1 MNRDYLVTDPP
12 MKALFLFSLP
22 MILGNFFQQLYNT
35 VDSAIV
41 GRYVG
46 ETALAAVGA
55 SYALTTVFISIAI
68 GGGVGASVIVSR
80 YFGAHEYGPMKQ
92 AIYTAFLTFLGLS
105 TLLGIFGYAASS
117 QIMTWLKTP
126 ADSLG
131 MAEAYLRIYFLGL
144 PFLFMYNILSATF
157 NALGKS
163 RYPLYFLIFSS
174 LLNVFLDIYMVRN
187 LGWGVAGAA
196 WATLISQGLSAV
208 LSYGVFMHLIR
219 ELGSAPGYFSQ
230 TQLGKMTAIA
240 LPSILQQSIVS
251 IGMMLVQGVVNSFGA
266 AALAGYSSAL
276 RIQYV
281 CTVPMN
287 AIGNAMSPYTGQ
299 NLGARKVGR
308 VLAGYHASNKLV
320 VLYAVII
327 LVVLET
333 CNEPIIRFFLGDRA
347 SAVAL
352 ETGTSF
358 LKFVGFFIS
367 IIGFKM
373 AVDGVLRG
381 AGDMKLFTI
390 ANLTNLGLRILIS
403 LTLAPL
409 YGIQMVWMAEPVGW
423 SANWLISH
431 YEYRS
436 MRWIHKVKIG

>member
-1 MNRDYLVTDPP
+1 
-12 MKALFLFSLP
+12 
-22 MILGNFFQQLYNT
+22 
-35 VDSAIV
+35 
-41 GRYVG
+41 
-46 ETALAAVGA
+46 
-55 SYALTTVFISIAI
+55 
-68 GGGVGASVIVSR
+68 
-80 YFGAHEYGPMKQ
+80 
-92 AIYTAFLTFLGLS
+92 
-105 TLLGIFGYAASS
+105 
-117 QIMTWLKTP
+117 
-126 ADSLG
+126 
-131 MAEAYLRIYFLGL
+131 
-144 PFLFMYNILSATF
+144 
-157 NALGKS
+157 
-163 RYPLYFLIFSS
+163 
-174 LLNVFLDIYMVRN
+174 
-187 LGWGVAGAA
+187 
-196 WATLISQGLSAV
+196 
-208 LSYGVFMHLIR
+208 
-219 ELGSAPGYFSQ
+219 
-230 TQLGKMTAIA
+230 
-240 LPSILQQSIVS
+240 
-251 IGMMLVQGVVNSFGA
+251 
-266 AALAGYSSAL
+266 
-276 RIQYV
+276 
-281 CTVPMN
+281 
-287 AIGNAMSPYTGQ
+287 MSPYTGQ
-299 NLGARKVGR
+299 NLGAQKVDR

>member
-1 MNRDYLVTDPP
+1 
-12 MKALFLFSLP
+12 
-22 MILGNFFQQLYNT
+22 
-35 VDSAIV
+35 
-41 GRYVG
+41 
-46 ETALAAVGA
+46 
-55 SYALTTVFISIAI
+55 
-68 GGGVGASVIVSR
+68 VIVSR

-219 ELGSAPGYFSQ
+219 ELGRAPGYFSQ

-299 NLGARKVGR
+299 NLGARKVDR

-436 MRWIHKVKIG
+436 MRWIHKVKMG

>member
-1 MNRDYLVTDPP
+1 

-219 ELGSAPGYFSQ
+219 ELGRAPGYFSQ

-299 NLGARKVGR
+299 NLGARKVDR

-347 SAVAL
+347 SSVAL

-381 AGDMKLFTI
+381 AGDMKLLTI

>member
-219 ELGSAPGYFSQ
+219 ELGRAPGYFSQ

-251 IGMMLVQGVVNSFGA
+251 IG
-266 AALAGYSSAL
+266 
-276 RIQYV
+276 
-281 CTVPMN
+281 
-287 AIGNAMSPYTGQ
+287 NAMSPYTGQ
-299 NLGARKVGR
+299 NLGARKVDR